1 MDELKAVWTELES
14 HDWSRPKSLPISN
27 HRVKLYMGAMEIPLV
42 SFQPKESFIL
52 SPQKM
57 KEFISIL
64 DSLGLELDC
73 VEEGGNYKIN
83 RAQDQL
89 YLGRITRESLKL
101 HAIRVRELGWNA
113 FEKIVQFFLHPE
125 GVKVS

>member
-73 VEEGGNYKIN
+73 VEEGGNYKIIALRTN
-83 RAQDQL
+83 FIWVGSRGNLSNCMRSVSGNWD
-89 YLGRITRESLKL
+89 GTPLKK
-101 HAIRVRELGWNA
+101 W
-113 FEKIVQFFLHPE
+113 F
-125 GVKVS
+125 